1 MEDIAS
7 KLNLLERW
15 LSEGLITQ
23 ENYEITKDRLTNK
36 FMTETEPANKP
47 KIEDF
52 IGPGKGYTEEEL
64 LPDLWTSLLK
74 ERGQIIKPPMF
85 GIKDRKNIN
94 QPWKSHMDLKPRHL
108 TESGQMPRLYGQ
120 VSHTPNIGY
129 SNTNT
134 NIGNK
139 DFTTNPLPNPHQDFT
154 TSYPM
159 PPKGA
164 AGFNTGGSVP
174 GYAKGG
180 GKWLEG
186 ILSLFAGNTPKWLID
201 LVEKTKGGKEY
212 VQDLMYP
219 KKKDKIDPNFGF
231 TSLMNDL
238 QGRLDD
244 QITKTATTVEEANK
258 KLSETMDLFENFEPI
273 DDLKFQKLKNDL
285 EKIKADKQE
294 MEDAG
299 FRYDDEKD
307 QWVNVKKPKKIKK
320 RTVFPDGTVE
330 HGTEVP
336 DRITLDDLKEM
347 SWEEAKKYGYKKED
361 WEYMQKYKGK
371 DYKEE
376 IKKEG
381 FKWNE
386 KEQKWIK
393 EEVTEDWSR
402 VPDEYRPAEFKENPE
417 GYDKALKEQI
427 EKEKKKGIFTLIE
440 GGLDDDWSPPGLA
453 KGGGFDK
460 GLWKAL
466 MSFGMNFH
474 KNPKELLQSFI
485 ELGFPITEK
494 LKRQWGITEAD
505 LEFKKPTEDLKDEIE
520 KPIQGDLFE
529 KKNGGLISLVV

>member
-1 MEDIAS
+1 
-7 KLNLLERW
+7 
-15 LSEGLITQ
+15 
-23 ENYEITKDRLTNK
+23 
-36 FMTETEPANKP
+36 
-47 KIEDF
+47 
-52 IGPGKGYTEEEL
+52 
-64 LPDLWTSLLK
+64 
-74 ERGQIIKPPMF
+74 
-85 GIKDRKNIN
+85 
-94 QPWKSHMDLKPRHL
+94 MD
-108 TESGQMPRLYGQ
+108 
-120 VSHTPNIGY
+120 
-129 SNTNT
+129 
-134 NIGNK
+134 
-139 DFTTNPLPNPHQDFT
+139 
-154 TSYPM
+154 
-159 PPKGA
+159 
-164 AGFNTGGSVP
+164 
-174 GYAKGG
+174 
-180 GKWLEG
+180 
-186 ILSLFAGNTPKWLID
+186 
-201 LVEKTKGGKEY
+201 
-212 VQDLMYP
+212 
-219 KKKDKIDPNFGF
+219 
-231 TSLMNDL
+231 DL
-238 QGRLDD
+238 QGRFDD
-244 QITKTATTVEEANK
+244 QIAKTETTLEGANK
-258 KLSETMDLFENFEPI
+258 KLSETMDLFENFETI
-273 DDLKFQKLKNDL
+273 DDLKIQKLKNDL
-285 EKIKADKQE
+285 EKIKADNKE

-330 HGTEVP
+330 YGTEVP

-529 KKNGGLISLVV
+529 KKNGGLISLVN